1 MLCPC
6 LFSTTGREATGRL
19 MPELQPHP
27 LPPGIAPTQAH
38 GLAAPTNEGSKI
50 RISCVSSMPVRHIF
64 RPAPG
69 APSPPG
75 GYRHTPC
82 RAQVC
87 QRAGK
92 GRVAR
97 GHGKALAPP
106 EPSPRLHVCSLF
118 FSTKK
123 YRQINISYLCRAN
136 RRPGCFRTEITLPW
150 QFGIGVAAGL
160 KVMGRLFSVVKQM
173 KNISA
178 SRLAE

>member
-1 MLCPC
+1 M
-6 LFSTTGREATGRL
+6 
-19 MPELQPHP
+19 P
-27 LPPGIAPTQAH
+27 LPIFHSGKRGDGTVNVGATAAPATARDCPGASARPC
-38 GLAAPTNEGSKI
+38 APTNEGSKI

-69 APSPPG
+69 APSSPG

-106 EPSPRLHVCSLF
+106 EPSTRLHVCSLF